1 MKPTRIKALI
11 LDYGGVIS
19 RPQDPEIVE
28 TMFHTLGLTHTDF
41 EVIYRKNRAA
51 YDSGQETATEYW
63 LGVLEHFD
71 IEPGRVDIPRLIQQ
85 DVESWT
91 RINDSMITFIKEIRR
106 KIYNLSIISN
116 MTEDTLAY
124 IRAGFKWLELFDE
137 LIFSCEFGTNKP
149 DVGIYKDCLKKIE
162 LSPAECLFV
171 DDSAEN
177 IKGAA
182 AVGMHTI
189 HFKSFDT
196 FMATFN
202 EKFSMV
208 TGFDEAV

>member
-1 MKPTRIKALI
+1 MKQIPIKALI

-28 TMFHTLGLTHTDF
+28 TMIRALGLAHIDF
-41 EVIYRKNRAA
+41 ERVYRKNRAA
-51 YDSGQETATEYW
+51 YDSGHETATEYW
-63 LGVLEHFD
+63 LGVLKYFD
-71 IEPGRVDIPRLIQQ
+71 IEPGRVDISKLIQQ

-91 RINDSMITFIKEIRR
+91 RINDSMITFIKEIRSR
-106 KIYNLSIISN
+106 IYNLSIISN
-116 MTEDTLAY
+116 MTEDALAT

-149 DVGIYKDCLKKIE
+149 DISIYEDCLKKIK

-177 IKGAA
+177 IEA
-182 AVGMHTI
+182 AVALGMHTI

-196 FMATFN
+196 FMTAFN
-202 EKFSMV
+202 DFRR
-208 TGFDEAV
+208 